1 MLMTPSPE
9 IRELDVAAAER
20 ALSATDL
27 PGEPNLTP
35 EQSAE
40 LNAFIDMELV
50 RSDQYRAA
58 EARRIVLDRQWWSG
72 NQWTAL
78 QEGKLVI
85 APAKL
90 GYVPVIDD
98 HQRTLV
104 EMWKCIYGTTT
115 PASWEVAA
123 LYDGYPDNLA
133 KMQNAL
139 LRSVALSAD
148 VRQAILTYGFHVAVD
163 GYRFLYPRFVG
174 SAGPI
179 ASSVDRDGTVAPE
192 VDPRT
197 GTYGR
202 MGKYVLTSLS
212 STELLYEMGARSL
225 DESGYVVR
233 LVRMTAS
240 EAVRLYGA
248 YAAARATKA
257 VNTRYWYRVRENV
270 SSTLF
275 YGWADSQQAM
285 NQDVLLL
292 DVWMRPEKV
301 RQLVGEYPGFENGLR
316 RVRLLNAGQFDW
328 SKAPQF
334 GQKGIVPLGKNK
346 GTLYDEF
353 WPRASVIT
361 GKFPFFCSMFD
372 PYFDRI
378 GGLGVPALTRPDQ
391 TELNLLAFHRV
402 NNTQRS
408 NTVMIQFPKEEQENL
423 KDFAMMRNNQP
434 VFMDQQPN
442 VIQFPGVDPQNL
454 VLADSCRAR
463 MERKVQLYPTDLAQT
478 PHDARAVNATVMS
491 FQMETAEVTKMGRL
505 ASFTSAFEQAGQYI
519 LLDANQSLPE
529 HLLLEF
535 ASNDQTVLA
544 QFREA
549 SARGMPDVRVIMS
562 EENTALPRYQKEIVM
577 RAAELGAVSQQEI
590 RRAAFGPN
598 LGKLSPA
605 HQQNE
610 ANARQLASLLRQF
623 DQMPTLEEK
632 MRWLPWQFVDDP
644 TRPKMGVDPATGTQ
658 TVVGYEQIAKCE
670 IAGMVVDVPPGLTPA
685 YTPDL
690 WYVKDPY
697 IEQSQALVC
706 NPADLSPN
714 VISPDAAKARQ
725 WYAFQAINAGQAQ
738 QSSIQQQRM
747 DLRKQGESDKPLV
760 AEMQQQGLMQ

>member
-1 MLMTPSPE
+1 MFTPAGQPE
-9 IRELDVAAAER
+9 VRELDAATAQR
-20 ALSATDL
+20 FLSATDV

-40 LNAFIDMELV
+40 INNYIDRELV
-50 RSDQYRAA
+50 NSDMYRAS
-58 EARRIVLDRQWWSG
+58 EARRIILDRQWWAG
-72 NQWTAL
+72 NQWTLL
-78 QEGKLVI
+78 QEGKLAI

-90 GYVPVIDD
+90 GYVPMIDD

-123 LYDGYPDNLA
+123 LYDGYPDNLTN
-133 KMQNAL
+133 MMNAL
-139 LRSVALSAD
+139 LRSVALAAD
-148 VRQAILTYGFHVAVD
+148 VRQAILTFGFQLAVD

-179 ASSVDRDGTVAPE
+179 ASAIDRNGVIAPE

-197 GTYGR
+197 GTYAR
-202 MGKYVLTSLS
+202 IGKYVLTSLS
-212 STELLYEMGARSL
+212 STEVLYEMGARSL
-225 DESGYVVR
+225 DESGYVIR

-240 EAVRLYGA
+240 EAVRLYGT
-248 YAAARATKA
+248 YAASRATKA
-257 VNTRYWYRVRENV
+257 VNTRFWYRVRENI

-292 DVWMRPEKV
+292 DVWIRPEKV
-301 RQLVGEYPGFENGLR
+301 RQIVGEYPGFENGLR
-316 RVRLLNAGQFDW
+316 RVRLFNAGLFDW
-328 SKAPQF
+328 SNTPQF
-334 GQKGIVPLGKNK
+334 GQPGVVPLGKNK

-361 GKFPFFCSMFD
+361 GKFPFFVSTFD

-378 GGLGVPALTRPDQ
+378 GGLGIPALTRPDQ
-391 TELNLLAFHRV
+391 TELNLLAFNRV
-402 NNTQRS
+402 NGTQRAS
-408 NTVMIQFPKEEQENL
+408 TVMIQFPKEEQENL
-423 KDFAMMRNNQP
+423 KDFAVMRNNQP
-434 VFMDQQPN
+434 VFMDRKPEI
-442 VIQFPGVDPQNL
+442 IQFPGADPQNL

-491 FQMETAEVTKMGRL
+491 FQMETAEKTKLGRL
-505 ASFTSAFEQAGQYI
+505 ASFSNAFEAAGQYI
-519 LLDANQSLPE
+519 LLDANQSLPND
-529 HLLLEF
+529 LLLEY
-535 ASNDQTVLA
+535 AGSDQTVLA

-549 SARGMPDVRVIMS
+549 AARGIPDVRVIMS
-562 EENTALPRYQKEIVM
+562 EENTALPRYQKEMVM
-577 RAAELGAVSQQEI
+577 RAAELGAVSPQEI

-605 HQQNE
+605 HRDNE
-610 ANARQLASLLRQF
+610 ANARQLASRLRQF
-623 DQMPTLEEK
+623 DTMPFEEK
-632 MRWLPWQFVDDP
+632 IRWLPWQFVDDP
-644 TRPKMGVDPATGTQ
+644 TRPKMGPDPQTGAE
-658 TVVGYEQIAKCE
+658 TVVEYEQIAKCE
-670 IAGMVVDVPPGLTPA
+670 IAGQIIDVPEGLTPA

-690 WYVKDPY
+690 WYIKDPY

-706 NPADLSPN
+706 NPADLQPD

-725 WYAFQAINAGQAQ
+725 WFAYQSLNAEQAQ
-738 QSSIQQQRM
+738 QANIQQQRM
-747 DLRKQGESDKPLV
+747 DLRKMGESDKPLV
-760 AEMQQQGLMQ
+760 AEMQKQGLMQ